1 MEKKS
6 ATLYSI
12 YYIIICGAKR
22 DVRENNN
29 SIISL
34 KLIFKNDL
42 YTERGEVCRQLFS
55 FCANRTNYAPYIGVY
70 TIYFYMQVC

>member
-42 YTERGEVCRQLFS
+42 YTERGEVCGDGYFLSVQI
-55 FCANRTNYAPYIGVY
+55 APTMHLI
-70 TIYFYMQVC
+70 